1 MYLFNHE
8 HIDNHFFNAGLS
20 FSHLPS
26 YPLVTSSSSS
36 STNSSSSSELQLEQ
50 WPHLEQGLHN
60 RLQPSSITY
69 RSRRGVMFDWKAR
82 DLRKN
87 EETSTTCFTTIL
99 PKPHF
104 STLVV
109 CSPRL
114 ATTTCKWLDY
124 WTTSQS
130 SNSAPFPP
138 WWRIWGPSLACRP
151 VFSTPAHPH
160 RRLHYLHLHLL
171 LFCFS
176 GPQSAPH
183 RCSQQLCHWRTK
195 PPPHPWFGYI

>member
-1 MYLFNHE
+1 MGTLSLLTKYTPNCLLNTKYPPLNTNCIHSNTLKIRHLVSPILRLGIFNASAKGSHKDMYLFNHE

-20 FSHLPS
+20 LSHLPS
-26 YPLVTSSSSS
+26 SSLVISSSSS

-69 RSRRGVMFDWKAR
+69 RSRRGGMFDWKAR

-114 ATTTCKWLDY
+114 ATTTCK
-124 WTTSQS
+124 
-130 SNSAPFPP
+130 
-138 WWRIWGPSLACRP
+138 
-151 VFSTPAHPH
+151 
-160 RRLHYLHLHLL
+160 
-171 LFCFS
+171 
-176 GPQSAPH
+176 
-183 RCSQQLCHWRTK
+183 
-195 PPPHPWFGYI
+195 